1 MCRVDDSRLVA
12 GMRDRLFRLRQIAA
26 MTHNQEISDMVLAV
40 AEDIQAEIDRLEN
53 VRGQQ
58 IKAPMPHQT

>member
-1 MCRVDDSRLVA
+1 
-12 GMRDRLFRLRQIAA
+12 MRDRLFRLRQIAA

-58 IKAPMPHQT
+58 IKAPMPPQT